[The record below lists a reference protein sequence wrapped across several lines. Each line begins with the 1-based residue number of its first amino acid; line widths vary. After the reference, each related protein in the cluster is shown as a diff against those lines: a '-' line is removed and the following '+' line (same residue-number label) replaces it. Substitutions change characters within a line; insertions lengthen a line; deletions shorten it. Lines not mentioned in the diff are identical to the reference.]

1 MAYATPPR
9 PTHSF
14 NKMAHGLLRNVK
26 TLQRKELYL
35 LTKFCP
41 AMFMTAEEFILNS
54 LCLPQ
59 STWPFVPKQPVRTK
73 LRCHI
78 HNITDK
84 WPNFHVHKM
93 NGMQVQHTHICT
105 LIGPAWF
112 HFVPEL
118 LLYVSWTLSPSE
130 SLSLFY
136 RTNAYTSPPPP
147 TPAVC
152 RQAACPAAREPSN
165 LGAATGLQMP
175 VSEFSP
181 FPTARRLG
189 DLRPSPVVA
198 ALTARQRRL
207 QARMFEKK
215 IISFQLPV
223 GFLPHLNDFLLI
235 V

>member
-54 LCLPQ
+54 LCLLQ
-59 STWPFVPKQPVRTK
+59 STRPFVPKQPVRTK

-84 WPNFHVHKM
+84 WPNFHVHMM

-136 RTNAYTSPPPP
+136 RTNAYTSPPLFVVMQLALLWESQVTWAQPLDCKCLRLSSLHLWLQGGSEIWD
-147 TPAVC
+147 PAPWWLHWQLDNGGC
-152 RQAACPAAREPSN
+152 RQGC
-165 LGAATGLQMP
+165 LG
-175 VSEFSP
+175 
-181 FPTARRLG
+181 
-189 DLRPSPVVA
+189 
-198 ALTARQRRL
+198 
-207 QARMFEKK
+207 EKK
-215 IISFQLPV
+215 IISVQLPV

>member
-1 MAYATPPR
+1 MAYATPPH

-54 LCLPQ
+54 LCLLQ

-84 WPNFHVHKM
+84 WPNFHVHMM

-136 RTNAYTSPPPP
+136 RTNAYTSPPLFVVTQLALLWENQVTWAQPLDCKCLHLSSLHLRLQGGSEIWD
-147 TPAVC
+147 PALRWLHWQPDKGGC
-152 RQAACPAAREPSN
+152 RQGCLEKNHFFSV
-165 LGAATGLQMP
+165 TGWFLA
-175 VSEFSP
+175 SP
-181 FPTARRLG
+181 
-189 DLRPSPVVA
+189 
-198 ALTARQRRL
+198 
-207 QARMFEKK
+207 
-215 IISFQLPV
+215 
-223 GFLPHLNDFLLI
+223 
-235 V
+235 